1 MNILFSSPLYPSSRS
16 PLVFCLLFYVYIL
29 INFKKQDPCKTWVKI
44 SKVMPQPQVHSPG
57 KGREALRQ
65 KVLNLSFKIRYGLVP
80 NLSFKIRSGLTIH
93 IIRFYR
99 QNFQF
104 FKIVPSSQIP
114 ANYANSV
121 QFAHTVHE
129 LGKIR
134 TFC

>member
-1 MNILFSSPLYPSSRS
+1 MQNMGKNIKSYATTPSP
-16 PLVFCLLFYVYIL
+16 F
-29 INFKKQDPCKTWVKI
+29 
-44 SKVMPQPQVHSPG
+44 PG

-65 KVLNLSFKIRYGLVP
+65 KVLNLSFKIRYGLTVHIIRFYRQKVP
-80 NLSFKIRSGLTIH
+80 NLSFKIRYGLTVH

-114 ANYANSV
+114 ANYANSA
-121 QFAHTVHE
+121 QFAHTVRE